1 MCCSLVSIKKN
12 LKIWILYISG
22 KLKDDGILSYTFRL
36 ELENVSL
43 SIGIDNGQ
51 EEKKYGNIYLFYSC
65 LEWRTNHLWLWIKT
79 CDPSC
84 FDYSTFIILSLTSY
98 FIVSKW
104 WPITEWNI
112 SFFSLVNFGSSWTA
126 GTKLLLSGLDLTL
139 FTDLH
144 TCNVS
149 HHVTWIGQFSKWPSI
164 KHQKK

>member
-1 MCCSLVSIKKN
+1 MVKRK
-12 LKIWILYISG
+12 KIWEHISFLQLFG
-22 KLKDDGILSYTFRL
+22 MAYKSPVALNKDMRSVAFR
-36 ELENVSL
+36 
-43 SIGIDNGQ
+43 
-51 EEKKYGNIYLFYSC
+51 
-65 LEWRTNHLWLWIKT
+65 
-79 CDPSC
+79 
-84 FDYSTFIILSLTSY
+84 YSTFIILSLTSY

-139 FTDLH
+139 FTALH

-164 KHQKK
+164 KHQKKFLEHLTLFNISLICYLGFFNLRGM